1 MRSDKEILQLII
13 DKAASDER
21 IRAVLLNGSRVNPTV
36 SPDAFQDFDIVFIVA
51 KMDSFLADHGWTEY
65 FGEKSME
72 QLPATMKLYNDAETE
87 QGTGFTYLM
96 LFTDG
101 NRIDLTLYP
110 LENIQDYKPESLT
123 RVLLDKDEVFKK
135 ISPANEN
142 DYLIKRP
149 SGKEFTDVCNEFW
162 WVSTYVAK
170 GLARNEITY
179 AKECMETIVRPMF
192 MKMIAWWIGNKTDFL
207 VNIGKGGRF
216 MRKFI
221 SEEMYDEVLATYAGN
236 NIEDNWKAL
245 FKMTELFAQIA
256 KDVAANLNFFY
267 RPDEEHN
274 VIAYVHGLK
283 QKRK

>member
-13 DKAASDER
+13 DKAVSDER

-36 SPDAFQDFDIVFIVA
+36 LPDAFQDFDIVFIVTQ
-51 KMDSFLADHGWTEY
+51 MDSFLANHQWTEY
-65 FGEKSME
+65 FGEKLIE
-72 QLPATMKLYNDAETE
+72 QLPSTMKLYKEDETE
-87 QGTGFTYLM
+87 QRIGFTYLM

-110 LENIQDYKPESLT
+110 LEKVQDFKPESLT
-123 RVLLDKDEVFKK
+123 KILLDKDQFFLQ
-135 ISPANEN
+135 ILPASEN
-142 DYLIKRP
+142 DYLIKPP

-179 AKECMETIVRPMF
+179 AKECMETVVRPMF

-216 MRKFI
+216 MRKYVK
-221 SEEMYDEVLATYAGN
+221 EEMYNEVLATYTGD
-236 NIEDNWKAL
+236 NIEENWKAL
-245 FKMTELFAQIA
+245 LKMTELFSLIA
-256 KDVAANLNFFY
+256 KDIASNLNFSY
-267 RPDEEHN
+267 RLDEECN
-274 VIAYVHGLK
+274 VIAYIQELK
-283 QKRK
+283 KR